1 MKTKI
6 EIKSFGGSVL
16 FEFEAEDNT
25 VKRTI
30 EEAVKRGAN
39 LGEAYLR
46 GAYLRGANLVGA
58 YLRGAYLRG
67 ADLRGAENLPEEYFT
82 MCRDDFW
89 AVLSG
94 SPVEI
99 PGLRKAIVEGRIDGS
114 TYEGECACLVGTIAN
129 VKGCNYQKLE
139 TVKANSNRPAE
150 QFFMNIKKGDKPEK
164 NQFSK
169 LALGWL
175 DEFTERMEKAFAK

>member
-46 GAYLRGANLVGA
+46 GAY
-58 YLRGAYLRG
+58 
-67 ADLRGAENLPEEYFT
+67 LRGAENLPEEYFT